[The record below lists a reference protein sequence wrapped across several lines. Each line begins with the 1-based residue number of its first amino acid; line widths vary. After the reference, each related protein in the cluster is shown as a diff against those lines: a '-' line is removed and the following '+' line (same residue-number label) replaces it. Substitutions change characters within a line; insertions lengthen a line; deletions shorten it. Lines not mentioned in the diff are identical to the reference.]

1 MTGLTSLFAPDTLR
15 TLGWS
20 LLHFVWQGF
29 ALAAIASVALT
40 LFRRASTRYIVG
52 VLTLFAMVTSVAC
65 TFVVLLNSQAAMQAT
80 ESAATPFIVLTQKT
94 FFAQTVQPALAGA
107 PAVKSLSAQ
116 ALPLLVEF
124 WLAGV
129 LFFTLRTAGSLIYLE
144 RLRRAASLSVA
155 PALLAKCR
163 ELQLRLGITRIIR
176 FCESRWL
183 DAPAV
188 IGWFRPVV
196 LLPVRALTGLT
207 EDQIEAVIAHE
218 LAHIRRFDA
227 FVNLFQ
233 VVVESLL
240 FFHPVV
246 WWLNKRVRIE
256 RENCCDD
263 VAVAACGNHLGYA
276 RALTT
281 MEEWR
286 ATPAFS
292 LAANGSPLAARI
304 SRILGVRHATENRTV
319 GFGAGFVCFAAAIV
333 AASLL
338 YGVAHPAAA
347 ARIEKVLFTPA
358 AQAVPAPTPKPTP
371 LAKPT
376 IVVDADRLPQ
386 TAPEPQAQPS
396 AKSSYID
403 EMKSVGLDHLDIDQL
418 ISMKVQGITADY
430 VKEMVA
436 AGFKPNVDELIA
448 MKVQGVNAQYIKSI
462 RDMGYTPDGDE
473 IVGMKVQ
480 GVTPEYIKQMRDLGF
495 KPNLDEI
502 IGMKVQGITPEYVKQ
517 IRDLGFNPDGD
528 GLIGMKVQGIT
539 PQYVQQIRELGFK
552 PNGDEIIGMKV
563 QGITPEYVKEIRALG
578 FQPDGDEII
587 GMKVQG
593 ITPEYV
599 KQMRDLGFNPNAD
612 EIIGMKVQG
621 VTAEYVKS
629 LQAEGF
635 KLNAEQVTGAKI
647 MGITPEFIQK
657 AKSHGFKDLTIDKLI
672 QLKNADI
679 F

>member
-29 ALAAIASVALT
+29 ALAAVASVALT
-40 LFRRASTRYIVG
+40 LFRRASTRYIIG
-52 VLTLFAMVTSVAC
+52 VLTLFAMVASVAC
-65 TFVVLLNSQAAMQAT
+65 TIVVLLNSQAAMQAT

-163 ELQLRLGITRIIR
+163 ELQSRLGITRIIR
-176 FCESRWL
+176 FCECGWL

-218 LAHIRRFDA
+218 LAHIRRLDA

-240 FFHPVV
+240 FFHPAV

-304 SRILGVRHATENRTV
+304 SRILGVRHATETRTA
-319 GFGAGFVCFAAAIV
+319 GLGAGFVCFAAAIV

-371 LAKPT
+371 VATPRPMATSLAMRVATAMAAPDPT
-376 IVVDADRLPQ
+376 PRPSPLP
-386 TAPEPQAQPS
+386 APQPLPQAQEQS
-396 AKSSYID
+396 SVKSSYIE
-403 EMKSVGLDHLDIDQL
+403 EMKSVGFDHLDVDELVSLKI
-418 ISMKVQGITADY
+418 QGVTAEY
-430 VKEMVA
+430 VKQIRA
-436 AGFKPNVDELIA
+436 AGFNP
-448 MKVQGVNAQYIKSI
+448 GVE
-462 RDMGYTPDGDE
+462 E
-473 IVGMKVQ
+473 IVGMKIQ
-480 GVTPEYIKQMRDLGF
+480 GVTPEYIKEMRDLGF
-495 KPNLDEI
+495 QPDAEQI
-502 IGMKVQGITPEYVKQ
+502 VRMKIQGVTPEYVK
-517 IRDLGFNPDGD
+517 
-528 GLIGMKVQGIT
+528 
-539 PQYVQQIRELGFK
+539 
-552 PNGDEIIGMKV
+552 
-563 QGITPEYVKEIRALG
+563 AL
-578 FQPDGDEII
+578 
-587 GMKVQG
+587 
-593 ITPEYV
+593 
-599 KQMRDLGFNPNAD
+599 A
-612 EIIGMKVQG
+612 
-621 VTAEYVKS
+621 
-629 LQAEGF
+629 AEGY

-657 AKSHGFKDLTIDKLI
+657 AKSHGFKDLTMDKLF